1 MLRPLSRFLPLV
13 LVLATLPAAANEAA
27 KPVAQPLKIQLTP
40 AKSRVLVQ
48 DETARSV
55 RLAAAQR
62 ADNIAA
68 LLANEMVLGQGQSAA
83 ALAGYMLLLER
94 TRDVEVAERGV
105 EVALALNAIG
115 QAEALLARWQEL
127 QPAPSAAQKR
137 MQWELALAR
146 GETATVVAGMDEVLA
161 AADDLKIRR
170 LFLRLAHQ
178 AMTRPEI
185 VTEGAPKVMQAARK
199 HPDMPEA
206 MIAHAI
212 FAASAGQRQDA
223 VEALNRLARLDTQM
237 RPQTRLTLSLI
248 SQRQPQVLSSFFKQ
262 NDIASLSPMWQSLYL
277 DTLIHNGEIPQAYAQ
292 LQRMLAQNPDAGL
305 YLQAAFLSV
314 NQKAPQAET
323 LGYLEK
329 AYGIG
334 TQEQKSRAAFLAATR
349 LMEDKQDRN
358 LVQARMWAARV
369 TAKEMAFDRE
379 LLLAAIEA
387 DEQRGE
393 AAMRHLAAAQAMLP
407 KKGVFYDAADLERL
421 RAFVIQKY
429 LTPAQAEAAYTRQIQ
444 AAEKMAAGA
453 ERTQQLSA
461 ALYQRGL
468 FYADTAQQ
476 PQRAV
481 ADFRRYLRLN
491 PQDPAG
497 MNALGY
503 TLLSLPAQHRAEAQR
518 LIEAAHRLNSDSP
531 AIKDSLGWVYF
542 LNGDAEKALSYIQQ
556 SFAADPNAEV
566 AAHLGEVLWTLG
578 RQAEARA
585 AWTLGWQLNAQ
596 HPVLQ
601 RTLKRLGVTLEIP
614 PETAGQ

>member
-1 MLRPLSRFLPLV
+1 MLRPFYRLLPLA
-13 LVLATLPAAANEAA
+13 LMLAALPATAHEAA
-27 KPVAQPLKIQLTP
+27 KPVAQPLKTELAP

-48 DETARSV
+48 NESARSS
-55 RLAAAQR
+55 RLAAARR

-68 LLANEMVLGQGQSAA
+68 LLANEMVLGQGQSGA

-105 EVALALNAIG
+105 EVALAVNAIG

-127 QPAPSAAQKR
+127 EPAPSAAQKR

-146 GETATVVAGMDEVLA
+146 GENDAVVAGMDEVLA
-161 AADDLKIRR
+161 SADDLKIRR

-178 AMTRPEI
+178 AMTQPQI
-185 VTEGAPKVMQAARK
+185 VSGGAPKVLQAARK

-223 VEALNRLARLDTQM
+223 VEALSRLARLDTQM
-237 RPQTRLTLSLI
+237 RPQTQLTLSLI

-262 NDIASLSPMWQSLYL
+262 NDITSLSPMWQSLYL
-277 DTLIHNGEIPQAYAQ
+277 DTLIHNGDIPQAYAQ
-292 LQRMLAQNPDAGL
+292 LQRMLANNPDAGL

-314 NQKAPQAET
+314 NQKAPVAET
-323 LGYLEK
+323 LAYLEK

-349 LMEDKQDRN
+349 LMEGKQWT
-358 LVQARMWAARV
+358 QARGWAAKV
-369 TAKEMAFDRE
+369 AGPEMAFDRE

-387 DEQRGE
+387 DEARGE
-393 AAMRHLAAAQAMLP
+393 AAMRHLATAQAMLP
-407 KKGVFYDAADLERL
+407 KKGVFYDVGDLERL
-421 RAFVIQKY
+421 RTFVIQKH
-429 LTPAQAEAAYTRQIQ
+429 LSPTQAEAAYTRQIQ
-444 AAEKMAAGA
+444 AAEKMAAGEA
-453 ERTQQLSA
+453 RTQQLSA

-468 FYADTAQQ
+468 LYADSLQQ
-476 PQRAV
+476 PHRAV
-481 ADFRRYLRLN
+481 ADFRRYVRLN

-518 LIEAAHRLNSDSP
+518 LIEAAHRLDSAAP
-531 AIKDSLGWVYF
+531 AINDSLGWVYF
-542 LNGDAEKALSYIQQ
+542 LNGDTAKALPYLQLAFSAQP
-556 SFAADPNAEV
+556 DAEV
-566 AAHLGEVLWTLG
+566 AAHLGEVLWVLG
-578 RQAEARA
+578 RQAEARTVWA
-585 AWTLGWQLNAQ
+585 LGWQLNAQ

-601 RTLKRLGVTLEIP
+601 RTLKRLGVTLDAS
-614 PETAGQ
+614 PETDGQ